1 MNYYDL
7 YSYNRINRVLEDDI
21 PSIVRESSS
30 GKWQTDDVTFSSR
43 PNTDYVI
50 NRDYRRHA
58 PVWNWAGQADL
69 TVPVSHMEREPT
81 RLDYSMPTFARAER
95 ELPKPDYTVPTYV
108 RNQHLS
114 FGEPEPRSYMR
125 SSVTPS
131 KRVSSRPY
139 LYTESDP
146 SVLNGGRYAGRQ
158 SVLIPEP
165 KREKPYYLQS
175 IIPPRYTFG
184 DSRKSINPEFPFKK
198 YRSDFIPFAPYPR
211 LYDSVKYCP
220 NPEWSGHY
228 GYRYRKAR
236 FIYDPQEHETSRSRE
251 IERAMREAR
260 LRELCKGVYSSNYGQ
275 NIASKVAMASDM
287 ERSNKVDSSPAATPA
302 LNSKL
307 VARTRDPEIQ
317 NLIQNSKSLEAE
329 TIVSEGEKQR
339 KHLSLAEK
347 RRRNET
353 LAVGLTNES
362 LVKSP
367 PTSSIEKSETD
378 SKPATAAR
386 ATEIAVESTPAPCN
400 ESQNDVVVEAPQQQ
414 EVKEPTP
421 EIQVP
426 QEAKEEDFRKIDIK
440 IEAKEPEVEP
450 AAEDVTETVPTSED
464 SEEVVEVPIVQEEVQ
479 PAKEPTPE
487 PTKEPTPEPTK
498 EPTPE
503 PVQPS
508 LEPTEVP
515 QPADETPIVAAET
528 TEDDTGVENAKAA
541 SEPAE
546 EVPETVC
553 ESEAQ
558 QETETTE
565 PQEIEINTK
574 PEEEIIETESE
585 ENNVTIKI
593 ITETLNADELPTNVE
608 EATTETTT
616 TVNEDGSETIETVIT
631 EYTKT
636 SMVDDD
642 GKVETTITTVTIESK
657 NGGDDAEITTTTT
670 EQTENGSVVEASM
683 LDYDDD
689 EEEGEV
695 AEEAE
700 ADEE

>member
-21 PSIVRESSS
+21 PSIVRESAS

-58 PVWNWAGQADL
+58 PVWNWAGEADL
-69 TVPVSHMEREPT
+69 TLPVSHIEREPT
-81 RLDYSMPTFARAER
+81 RLDYSMPTYARAER
-95 ELPKPDYTVPTYV
+95 ELPKSDYTVPTYI

-114 FGEPEPRSYMR
+114 FGVSEPEPRSYIR

-146 SVLNGGRYAGRQ
+146 SVFNGGRYAGRQ

-184 DSRKSINPEFPFKK
+184 DSRKAINPEFPFKK

-251 IERAMREAR
+251 IERAMRESR

-275 NIASKVAMASDM
+275 NIASKVAMANDM
-287 ERSNKVDSSPAATPA
+287 ESSNNVESSPAPP
-302 LNSKL
+302 
-307 VARTRDPEIQ
+307 RTRDPEIQ
-317 NLIQNSKSLEAE
+317 NLIQNTKSLEAE
-329 TIVSEGEKQR
+329 TVVSEGEKQR

-367 PTSSIEKSETD
+367 PSIEKSETD
-378 SKPATAAR
+378 SKPATEAK
-386 ATEIAVESTPAPCN
+386 ATELELESTATPCK
-400 ESQNDVVVEAPQQQ
+400 EIEKEEVVEAPQQQ
-414 EVKEPTP
+414 EVREPTP

-426 QEAKEEDFRKIDIK
+426 KEEKEEDFRKIDIK
-440 IEAKEPEVEP
+440 IEAKEPEIEP
-450 AAEDVTETVPTSED
+450 AAEDIAETVPTSEV
-464 SEEVVEVPIVQEEVQ
+464 SEEVVEVPIVQEVVQ
-479 PAKEPTPE
+479 PAKEATPK
-487 PTKEPTPEPTK
+487 PTKEPTPEPKK

-503 PVQPS
+503 PVQASP
-508 LEPTEVP
+508 EVP
-515 QPADETPIVAAET
+515 HPTDEMPEAAADT
-528 TEDDTGVENAKAA
+528 TENASDDTGVENAEA
-541 SEPAE
+541 AE

-565 PQEIEINTK
+565 PQEQEINTE
-574 PEEEIIETESE
+574 PEEEIIENESE

-636 SMVDDD
+636 STIDDD

-670 EQTENGSVVEASM
+670 TEQTENGTVVEASM
-683 LDYDDD
+683 LDYDDE